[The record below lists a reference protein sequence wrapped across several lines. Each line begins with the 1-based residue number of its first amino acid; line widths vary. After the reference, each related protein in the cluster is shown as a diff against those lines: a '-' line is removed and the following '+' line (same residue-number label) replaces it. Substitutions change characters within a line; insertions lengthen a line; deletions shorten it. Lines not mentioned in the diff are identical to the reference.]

1 MRILINVP
9 DLNVIGGK
17 ANYYTALQHQFT
29 QEVAYFTYGSRGKK
43 EGKISTAFRMITDYF
58 QFFRVIRKTRP
69 DLVLLNPSLEF
80 KGFFRDGIFFFIASL
95 LPVKVVVFWR
105 GWSPS
110 FEKTATTKY
119 WWFMK
124 RTFMKADAKIVLAE
138 EFVEKVKSWGF
149 KKPVYQETTVVDQ
162 RLVDGLTEVE
172 IIKKLQDTSEVNLLF
187 LARLERNK
195 GIFEILESYET
206 LKPRFPNLTLSIAGT
221 GGAYKEV
228 ETHIQ
233 NHKLKDVEMLG
244 FVQESAKKDAFHHAD
259 IYLFPSTHGEGM
271 PNSLLEAMGC
281 GLPVITTPNAGI
293 KDFFEDGKMGLIL
306 EEVTARLLTQKI
318 EQLLEDQNL
327 RTKIS
332 THNFHYAKARFH
344 ANVVARRLENIC
356 LDVLSGA
363 TVSRSEKTAFP
374 SPQQQPGYNTRVE

>member
-17 ANYYTALQHQFT
+17 ANYYTALQNQFT
-29 QEVAYFTYGSRGKK
+29 QDVSYFTYGSRGKK
-43 EGKISTAFRMITDYF
+43 EGKISTMFRMLTDYF
-58 QFFRVIRKTRP
+58 QFFNVIRKTKP
-69 DLVLLNPSLEF
+69 ELVLLNPSLEF

-95 LPVKVVVFWR
+95 LPVKIVVFWR
-105 GWSPS
+105 GWSPE

-124 RTFMKADAKIVLAE
+124 RTFMKADAKIVLAK
-138 EFVEKVKSWGF
+138 EFVEKVRSWGF
-149 KKPVYQETTVVDQ
+149 TKPLFQETTVVDM
-162 RLVDGLTEVE
+162 RLVEGLSETKVIE
-172 IIKKLQDTSEVNLLF
+172 KLQDETEINLLF

-195 GIFEILESYET
+195 GIFEILESYEK
-206 LKPRFPNLTLSIAGT
+206 LKPLYPALTLSIAGT

-228 ETHIQ
+228 ESHIQ
-233 NHKLKDVEMLG
+233 SKKLQDVTMLG
-244 FVQESAKKDAFHHAD
+244 FVQDTDKKAAFHHAD

-293 KDFFEDGKMGLIL
+293 KDFFEDEKMGLIL
-306 EEVTARLLTQKI
+306 EEVTADLLTQKI
-318 EQLLEDQNL
+318 EQLLSNQQL

-332 THNFHYAKARFH
+332 TQNFHYASHRFY
-344 ANVVARRLENIC
+344 ASVVARRLENIFC
-356 LDVLSGA
+356 NVLSNPA
-363 TVSRSEKTAFP
+363 ESISEKNVVP
-374 SPQQQPGYNTRVE
+374 SRP

>member
-17 ANYYTALQHQFT
+17 ANYYTALQTQFT
-29 QEVAYFTYGSRGKK
+29 QEVSYFTYGSRGKK
-43 EGKISTAFRMITDYF
+43 EGKVGTMLRMLTDYL
-58 QFFRVIRKTRP
+58 QFFQVIRKTKP

-95 LPVKVVVFWR
+95 LPVKIVVFWR
-105 GWSPS
+105 GWSPE
-110 FEKTATTKY
+110 FEKTATSKF

-138 EFVEKVKSWGF
+138 EFVEKVRSWGF
-149 KKPVYQETTVVDQ
+149 KKPVYQETTVVDM
-162 RLVDGLTEVE
+162 RLVEGLTETQV
-172 IIKKLQDTSEVNLLF
+172 IKKVQDETEINLLF

-195 GIFEILESYET
+195 GIFEILESYKT
-206 LKPRFPNLTLSIAGT
+206 LKPRYPHLTLSIAGT

-228 ETHIQ
+228 ESYIQ
-233 NHKLKDVEMLG
+233 SHKLRDIKMLG
-244 FVQESAKKDAFHHAD
+244 FVQDSSKKQAFHHAD

-293 KDFFEDGKMGLIL
+293 KDFFEEGKMGLIL
-306 EEVTARLLTQKI
+306 EEVTASLLTRKI
-318 EQLLEDQNL
+318 EQLLEDQSL
-327 RTKIS
+327 RSKIS
-332 THNFHYAKARFH
+332 THNFQYAAGRFY
-344 ANVVARRLENIC
+344 ASVVARRLENIC
-356 LDVLSGA
+356 GNVLSNPTEPISGTPA
-363 TVSRSEKTAFP
+363 VPFR
-374 SPQQQPGYNTRVE
+374 R